1 MKKILAGIVIFGL
14 LLITFF
20 YVFSRT
26 SDIFDENRAEKLL
39 LSPTNQSI
47 SYEIDDKDT
56 TEDLIEQLN
65 KGKQTN
71 SHLKKNVKKPDY
83 IAKVMFGR
91 TNGTSFQLWTNRSQV
106 VFLVDGTYYELNQK
120 QSNSFRKQVQEAIQK
135 GASS

>member
-65 KGKQTN
+65 KGKQT
-71 SHLKKNVKKPDY
+71 SSQLKKNVKKPDY

-91 TNGTSFQLWTNRSQV
+91 TNGTSFQLWINRSQV